1 MVEEAVS
8 DHPPGA
14 LDRVTFV
21 HNVVQPVILLLIWGG
36 SPGHSHCSRNILF
49 QLHRARRLG
58 IIWNQVRKTWSSD
71 SKLNLPPVT
80 ALILA
85 LKTSLTILIYR
96 CHKII
101 VEIIKNI

>member
-49 QLHRARRLG
+49 QLRWAGRLG
-58 IIWNQVRKTWSSD
+58 IICNQVRETWSSTIH
-71 SKLNLPPVT
+71 LNVQ
-80 ALILA
+80 
-85 LKTSLTILIYR
+85 YM
-96 CHKII
+96 
-101 VEIIKNI
+101 